1 MWDFSLWL
9 WNKDDKN
16 KCMGEKG
23 QRGVLWMENRWKRV
37 KNVRE
42 DLLANENFVVNLQ
55 PMRFN

>member
-1 MWDFSLWL
+1 
-9 WNKDDKN
+9 
-16 KCMGEKG
+16 MGEKG